1 MRNKQLVKS
10 CCLLLLLG
18 LSLMGLV
25 FFVPVPNAASSRGF
39 GFLSI
44 ALGTSWGNW
53 LDLPAACCSFKII
66 LFSLGLFLIIEAVGT
81 LMAVMKCKVI
91 AAAIYCLHCIPALGM
106 VLGIFCE
113 IKALL

>member
-1 MRNKQLVKS
+1 MCNKQLVKS

-18 LSLMGLV
+18 LSLIGLV
-25 FFVPVPNAASSRGF
+25 FYVPGPNAAASRGF
-39 GFLSI
+39 NFLNT
-44 ALGTSWGNW
+44 ALGKSWGNW
-53 LDLPAACCSFKII
+53 LDLPAAWCSFKIL

-81 LMAVMKCKVI
+81 LMALVKCRVI

-106 VLGIFCE
+106 VLGVFCE